1 MKDPYLLAKAL
12 AYAIVA
18 IEARP
23 EAIREQADYDDM
35 VLLFGKL
42 PASERER
49 FLNEARRDL
58 VNNSESV
65 FIKDLPVGD
74 ESPSNDALRHARET
88 VRRNNE
94 VTCHSGDVHLSPCN
108 RALLKK

>member
-18 IEARP
+18 IEARS

-35 VLLFGKL
+35 VLLFRKL
-42 PASERER
+42 PASEREM

-58 VNNSESV
+58 VESV
-65 FIKDLPVGD
+65 CIKNLPVRD

-88 VRRNNE
+88 VRRE
-94 VTCHSGDVHLSPCN
+94 L
-108 RALLKK
+108 

>member
-23 EAIREQADYDDM
+23 ETIRERADYDDM

-42 PASERER
+42 PASERKM
-49 FLNEARRDL
+49 FLDEARRDL

-65 FIKDLPVGD
+65 FKNVPLRD
-74 ESPSNDALRHARET
+74 EPPSNDALRHARET
-88 VRRNNE
+88 E

>member
-18 IEARP
+18 TEARS

-35 VLLFGKL
+35 VLLFRKL
-42 PASERER
+42 PASEREM

-58 VNNSESV
+58 VESV
-65 FIKDLPVGD
+65 FIKNLPVRD
-74 ESPSNDALRHARET
+74 KSLSNDALRHARET
-88 VRRNNE
+88 VRR
-94 VTCHSGDVHLSPCN
+94 GL
-108 RALLKK
+108 

>member
-35 VLLFGKL
+35 VLLVRKL
-42 PASERER
+42 PASEREM
-49 FLNEARRDL
+49 FL
-58 VNNSESV
+58 
-65 FIKDLPVGD
+65 
-74 ESPSNDALRHARET
+74 
-88 VRRNNE
+88 
-94 VTCHSGDVHLSPCN
+94 
-108 RALLKK
+108 

>member
-35 VLLFGKL
+35 VRLFRKL
-42 PASERER
+42 PASEREM
-49 FLNEARRDL
+49 FLNPFAKPPAVLGR
-58 VNNSESV
+58 
-65 FIKDLPVGD
+65 
-74 ESPSNDALRHARET
+74 
-88 VRRNNE
+88 
-94 VTCHSGDVHLSPCN
+94 
-108 RALLKK
+108 LKAVERILE

>member
-23 EAIREQADYDDM
+23 ETIRERADYDDM
-35 VLLFGKL
+35 VLLFRKL
-42 PASERER
+42 PASEQEL
-49 FLNEARRDL
+49 FLDEARRDL
-58 VNNSESV
+58 VNYRESV
-65 FIKDLPVGD
+65 SIGNLPVRN
-74 ESPSNDALRHARET
+74 EAPSTDALRHAREI

-94 VTCHSGDVHLSPCN
+94 LTCHSGDDERRR
-108 RALLKK
+108 RARSL

>member
-18 IEARP
+18 IETRP
-23 EAIREQADYDDM
+23 ETIRERADYDDM

-42 PASERER
+42 PASEREM

-58 VNNSESV
+58 VESV
-65 FIKDLPVGD
+65 LIKNLPVRD

-88 VRRNNE
+88 VRRE
-94 VTCHSGDVHLSPCN
+94 Q
-108 RALLKK
+108 

>member
-23 EAIREQADYDDM
+23 ETIRERADYDDM

-42 PASERER
+42 PASEREM
-49 FLNEARRDL
+49 FLDEARRDL
-58 VNNSESV
+58 LNCRRVRLCREPTGKESV
-65 FIKDLPVGD
+65 AFDRCA
-74 ESPSNDALRHARET
+74 DACSRDCAKER
-88 VRRNNE
+88 
-94 VTCHSGDVHLSPCN
+94 
-108 RALLKK
+108 

>member
-35 VLLFGKL
+35 VLLFRKL
-42 PASERER
+42 PASEREM

-65 FIKDLPVGD
+65 FIKNLPVRD
-74 ESPSNDALRHARET
+74 EWPSNDALRHARET
-88 VRRNNE
+88 VRRE
-94 VTCHSGDVHLSPCN
+94 Q
-108 RALLKK
+108 

>member
-35 VLLFGKL
+35 VRLFRKL
-42 PASERER
+42 PASEREM

-58 VNNSESV
+58 VDNSESV
-65 FIKDLPVGD
+65 LIKNLPVR
-74 ESPSNDALRHARET
+74 EELPSNVAEARSQDCAREQ
-88 VRRNNE
+88 
-94 VTCHSGDVHLSPCN
+94 
-108 RALLKK
+108 